1 MCGTFGCIQMWLTC
15 YPLNQSSKLTN
26 SNVGLLRLLPNVV
39 LQLENSSE
47 HIDAAGLLFQKMSVA
62 VLRGWLC
69 KVWQLLSTVSR
80 FQLASARE
88 GVELWRVAQK
98 QPGHLSQVALDEM
111 TRYLADRTEK
121 GELETKWKGQRVT
134 AYLNQILLAAHPPL
148 SSLSNWRPAKPALA
162 AGFQKFERDGS
173 GHVEKFEEE

>member
-69 KVWQLLSTVSR
+69 KVGLSPGRGGTVASR
-80 FQLASARE
+80 SKEARAPVTGGIGWDDQVPGRQNRERGEGNKMEGPAGDCLSEPDFAGSSSPSKLSIQLATRE
-88 GVELWRVAQK
+88 TCTGCR
-98 QPGHLSQVALDEM
+98 LSKV
-111 TRYLADRTEK
+111 RKR
-121 GELETKWKGQRVT
+121 R
-134 AYLNQILLAAHPPL
+134 
-148 SSLSNWRPAKPALA
+148 
-162 AGFQKFERDGS
+162 
-173 GHVEKFEEE
+173 